1 MAADKLLNDLR
12 NCQIDGSII
21 DPTHSDFE
29 NSRRV
34 WNAMADRRPAVV
46 VQARSVQDIEKVVRA
61 AAEHGA
67 LLAIRGGGHSL
78 PGLSTC
84 DGGIMLS
91 LSQMNSIVVDVP
103 SLRAEAQG
111 GALLGD
117 LDRALVPSGFVVP
130 AGVVSH
136 TGVAG
141 LTLGGGMGWLS
152 RRLGLSIDSLIAAD
166 IVTAD
171 GRSRRVSATEE
182 PDLFWAIR
190 GGGGNFGV
198 VTKFVFRMHPLG
210 NVLIGSWVYRV
221 AESVAVLR
229 RYRELVA
236 KAPRELSTGFNLTST
251 ELLVTAIWSGGV
263 QGAESAVAAFGK
275 LGDPAS
281 GSIGGLPFL
290 DLQRRSDDHMAWN
303 RRYYA
308 KGGYLKEV
316 DDRAIERMVTD
327 IASAPSPD
335 ADFYV
340 LQLGG
345 AIADID
351 DDATAYTGR
360 AASHYW
366 LVESGW
372 DQQAHDDRFVGW
384 SRKAAARL
392 AEISMSGNYVNEQSD
407 FGTDVRNG
415 RLWRRQV

>member
-1 MAADKLLNDLR
+1 
-12 NCQIDGSII
+12 
-21 DPTHSDFE
+21 
-29 NSRRV
+29 
-34 WNAMADRRPAVV
+34 
-46 VQARSVQDIEKVVRA
+46 
-61 AAEHGA
+61 
-67 LLAIRGGGHSL
+67 
-78 PGLSTC
+78 
-84 DGGIMLS
+84 MLS

-117 LDRALVPSGFVVP
+117 LDRAAAPSGFVVP

-182 PDLFWAIR
+182 ADLFWAIR

-210 NVLIGSWVYRV
+210 DVLIGSWVYRV
-221 AESVAVLR
+221 AESAAVLR

-236 KAPRELSTGFNLTST
+236 KAPRELSSGFVLTSS
-251 ELLVTAIWSGGV
+251 ELSMTAVWSGGV
-263 QGAESAVAAFGK
+263 QAAEPAVAAFGK
-275 LGDPAS
+275 LGSPTS
-281 GSIGGLPFL
+281 GKIGGVSFL
-290 DLQRRSDDHMAWN
+290 DLQRRSDDRMAWN

-316 DDRAIERMVTD
+316 DDRAIECMVND

-335 ADFYV
+335 AEYYV

-345 AIADID
+345 AVADID

-360 AASHYW
+360 AAGHYW
-366 LVESGW
+366 IVESGW
-372 DQQAHDDRFVGW
+372 DQKANDDQFVGW

-392 AEISMSGNYVNEQSD
+392 TEISMSGNYVNEQAD
-407 FGTDVRNG
+407 FGKEVAIKAYGEGKYD
-415 RLWRRQV
+415 RLSKLKWRYDPTNLFRLNQNIEPRP